1 MVAKK
6 DIDWGN
12 LGFSYHVT
20 DKRYV
25 SMYQDGKWDDGA
37 LISDDKIV
45 MSEDAGVLQYSQ
57 SVFEGLKA
65 YETEDGHIVCFR
77 PDLNAQR
84 MYDSALRLEM
94 PPFPVDRFVEAV
106 KATVKANEAWV
117 PPYGTG
123 ATLYIR
129 PYMFGI
135 SPVIGVKPADDYMFR
150 IFTTPVGP
158 YFKGGAKPIVV
169 RVSDFDRAAPRGT
182 GHIKA
187 GLNYAMS
194 LHAIVDAHKEGFA
207 ENIYLDPAT
216 RTKLEETGGANILL
230 VDQDN
235 TLVIPASAS
244 ILPSITRRSIHYVA
258 ENYLGMKVV
267 EREVLLSEVEK
278 GEFKECG
285 LCGTAAVISPIGKI
299 NDHGKEIEFSNG
311 MEKMGPVMQKLY
323 DTLTGIQMGRIEAPE
338 GWIEKASRR
347 EQRESESVC
356 ECLPQSPKR
365 LWGGIYAEAGIL
377 RGGACSGEESVNMLK

>member
-106 KATVKANEAWV
+106 KETVRANEAWV

-123 ATLYIR
+123 ATLYTVFLQL
-129 PYMFGI
+129 P
-135 SPVIGVKPADDYMFR
+135 SAL
-150 IFTTPVGP
+150 T
-158 YFKGGAKPIVV
+158 
-169 RVSDFDRAAPRGT
+169 SRAAQSP
-182 GHIKA
+182 
-187 GLNYAMS
+187 S
-194 LHAIVDAHKEGFA
+194 L
-207 ENIYLDPAT
+207 
-216 RTKLEETGGANILL
+216 
-230 VDQDN
+230 
-235 TLVIPASAS
+235 SAS
-244 ILPSITRRSIHYVA
+244 VILTARPREEQATLRQVSTTR
-258 ENYLGMKVV
+258 
-267 EREVLLSEVEK
+267 
-278 GEFKECG
+278 
-285 LCGTAAVISPIGKI
+285 
-299 NDHGKEIEFSNG
+299 
-311 MEKMGPVMQKLY
+311 
-323 DTLTGIQMGRIEAPE
+323 
-338 GWIEKASRR
+338 
-347 EQRESESVC
+347 
-356 ECLPQSPKR
+356 
-365 LWGGIYAEAGIL
+365 
-377 RGGACSGEESVNMLK
+377 